1 MSYQFTISPDMSTRY
16 LSGWYVFNT
25 WMQKTL
31 GEKIHLELFED
42 FERCR
47 SAVKEGRV
55 DLIYANPYDASMLVR
70 DQGFV
75 PIAHPRGR
83 PDEVVIA
90 VPADSEVRRIE
101 DLRPRM
107 RIATSTDPEV
117 NVIGMIMLE
126 AADLGRQDLT
136 LIESDTYVLVAKR
149 LLRHEVDAGFF
160 MAESFHELSELTRKS
175 LRVLLQSRIHVIHHM
190 LLASPRMA
198 ALVAPLQT
206 AVLQIEQTD
215 KGKAIQRDLGFE
227 GWARTDAEEAEFM
240 VDLMETLT

>member
-1 MSYQFTISPDMSTRY
+1 MSYQFTISPDMSTRH

-42 FERCR
+42 FEQCR
-47 SAVKEGRV
+47 AAVKDGRV
-55 DLIYANPYDASMLVR
+55 DLIFANPYDASLLLR

-75 PIAHPRGR
+75 PLAHPRGR

-90 VPADSEVRRIE
+90 VPADSPVQKIE
-101 DLRPRM
+101 DLKPGV

-126 AADLGRQDLT
+126 AADLGRNDVALAS
-136 LIESDTYVLVAKR
+136 SDTYVTVAKH
-149 LLRHEVDAGFF
+149 LIRHGTDAGFF
-160 MAESFHELSELTRKS
+160 MAESFHELSELTRRS

-190 LLASPRMA
+190 LLAGPRMA
-198 ALVAPLQT
+198 PLVEPLRSAL
-206 AVLQIEQTD
+206 LQIDQTE
-215 KGKAIQRDLGFE
+215 KGKALQRDLGFE
-227 GWARTDAEEAEFM
+227 GWSGTDTEEAEFM

>member
-1 MSYQFTISPDMSTRY
+1 MSYQFTISPDMSTRH

-31 GEKIHLELFED
+31 GEKIHLELFND
-42 FERCR
+42 FEQCR
-47 SAVKEGRV
+47 AAVKEGRV
-55 DLIYANPYDASMLVR
+55 DLIYANPYDASLLVR

-90 VPADSEVRRIE
+90 VPADSEIRRIE
-101 DLRPRM
+101 DLKSGV

-126 AADLGRQDLT
+126 AADLGRGDVT
-136 LIESDTYVLVAKR
+136 FVSSDTYIAVAKH
-149 LLRHEVDAGFF
+149 LIRHGTEAGFF

-190 LLASPRMA
+190 LLASPRMT
-198 ALVAPLQT
+198 ALVEPLQS
-206 AVLQIEQTD
+206 ALLQVEQTD
-215 KGKAIQRDLGFE
+215 KGKAMQRDLGFK
-227 GWARTDAEEAEFM
+227 GWSRTETEEAEFM